1 MRIPAAIVISALVV
15 LASSAGCGS
24 DDGARDG
31 PPFEPS
37 NIDDRGDLLITKSD
51 IEAVGSSTPYAAVLR
66 WWQALQRKRP
76 QTVRRSYPE
85 PISGEKA
92 KRQIKRFQHHF
103 SQPMEP
109 IVDTD
114 GNQATVNVTVRTAR
128 RSDEAPNVVS
138 INEFGAN
145 FPLLR
150 ESDGWRLRPVAY
162 RRYIERRS
170 HSHPPPVGG

>member
-1 MRIPAAIVISALVV
+1 VRFPAAIVISALVMI
-15 LASSAGCGS
+15 ASLPGCDRDS
-24 DDGARDG
+24 SKDG

-37 NIDDRGDLLITKSD
+37 NIDGRESLSITKSD
-51 IEAVGSSTPYAAVLR
+51 IEAAGSSTPYAAVLL

-76 QTVRRSYPE
+76 QTVKRSYPE
-85 PISGEKA
+85 PISGDKA
-92 KRQIKRFQHHF
+92 KRQIRRFKHRY
-103 SQPMEP
+103 SLPIEP
-109 IVDTD
+109 KVDTN

-162 RRYIERRS
+162 RRYIERRKT
-170 HSHPPPVGG
+170 SHPPPIGG